1 MVASLLAM
9 TTPTPASDFPV
20 LRRFGVARHCATAVM
35 GVALVCGS
43 GLQAQQTPDVSTTPQ
58 VHAKSDA
65 GAHHKKALPPQTEAP
80 SANPAPAPAPTIPAN
95 PSDSAA
101 VPARVTLSGGKLTVD
116 ANNSDLQSILQDV
129 ARSSGMTI
137 DGLSQ
142 GKRVFGVYGPGTPR
156 DVLTDLLA
164 GSGYNFMMLGGANGS
179 VPSQL
184 VLTAQGS
191 APPSKPTS
199 SATSANADSD
209 ADDQEPLG
217 PGAIAHPRPQESDDI
232 DNQTRAQQ
240 HLQNLQ
246 DMHDRLQQQQ
256 QQQQNNPQ

>member
-1 MVASLLAM
+1 
-9 TTPTPASDFPV
+9 
-20 LRRFGVARHCATAVM
+20 M
-35 GVALVCGS
+35 GLALVWVAAACCV
-43 GLQAQQTPDVSTTPQ
+43 QAQQAPNGSPTPQ
-58 VHAKSDA
+58 VHAGSDA
-65 GAHHKKALPPQTEAP
+65 ATHGKKAVRPTAEEP
-80 SANPAPAPAPTIPAN
+80 SSKPAPAAN
-95 PSDSAA
+95 PSDTAA

-116 ANNSDLQSILQDV
+116 ANNSDLGSILQDV

-137 DGLSQ
+137 DGSSE
-142 GKRVFGVYGPGTPR
+142 GKRVFGIYGPGTPH

-179 VPSQL
+179 VPSHL

-191 APPSKPTS
+191 APPPKPNDAAAAAS
-199 SATSANADSD
+199 DDSD
-209 ADDQEPLG
+209 ADTQEPLG
-217 PGAIAHPRPQESDDI
+217 PGAIAHPRPQESEDI

-246 DMHDRLQQQQ
+246 HMQEKLQQQQ

>member
-1 MVASLLAM
+1 M
-9 TTPTPASDFPV
+9 TTPTRASDFPV
-20 LRRFGVARHCATAVM
+20 LRRFGVERRCAPAVM
-35 GVALVCGS
+35 GLALLCGA
-43 GLQAQQTPDVSTTPQ
+43 GLHAQQAPDASPAPQVRVHGDAAGHHKRALTPQ
-58 VHAKSDA
+58 VDA
-65 GAHHKKALPPQTEAP
+65 PG
-80 SANPAPAPAPTIPAN
+80 ANPAPAPAPAPMIPPN
-95 PSDSAA
+95 PSDTAA
-101 VPARVTLSGGKLTVD
+101 IPARVTLIGGKLTVD

-137 DGLSQ
+137 DGRSQ

-191 APPSKPTS
+191 APPSKPNG
-199 SATSANADSD
+199 SAAAASDDSD

-246 DMHDRLQQQQ
+246 DMHDRLEQQQQ